1 MPFILSQCSLFVN
14 IFLQKITIYM
24 VEKMQIEN
32 MFKKFIGSQKSMVS
46 LKKSSISTYTYNF
59 NAYIKPFFQDKEL
72 SERSVREFTKF
83 LLFKLSEKTVND
95 ILTLFSSI
103 LCKNRIDIEIYKPKF
118 RVPVIKGLTDEEWCT
133 LEDYCL
139 CHLNY
144 QAYCVLLSLYTGAR
158 PGEICACK
166 KENLNLNAHLLSIFE
181 TLQRIRNFDE
191 SSKRKTKIIID
202 DAKSFKAFRDVPV
215 IDDLVLIGNN
225 LYKNVPAN
233 AFLLTG
239 RTDKFI
245 EVRTWENQVKKI
257 FVKVGI
263 EGSPYTLRHA
273 FATRFYYLTGDIKT
287 LAELLGHASIQT
299 TYRYIFTSDEQKRQG
314 INSLISNRCL
324 LS

>member
-1 MPFILSQCSLFVN
+1 
-14 IFLQKITIYM
+14 
-24 VEKMQIEN
+24 MQIEN
-32 MFKKFIGSQKSMVS
+32 MFEKFIGSQRAVVS

-72 SERSVREFTKF
+72 NERTVREFTKF
-83 LLFKLSEKTVND
+83 LLFKLSEKTTND

-118 RVPVIKGLTDEEWCT
+118 RVPVIKGLTDEEWGT

-144 QAYCVLLSLYTGAR
+144 QTYCVLLSLYTGIR
-158 PGEICACK
+158 PGELSACK
-166 KENLNLNAHLLSIFE
+166 KENLDFKKQILKIIE
-181 TLQRIRNFDE
+181 TLQRIKSCEENP
-191 SSKRKTKIIID
+191 KQKTKIIID
-202 DAKSFKAFRDVPV
+202 DPKSNNGFRDIPL
-215 IDDLVLIGNN
+215 IDDLVMIGIN

-257 FVKVGI
+257 FEKVGI
-263 EGSPYTLRHA
+263 DCSPYTLRHA
-273 FATRFYYLTGDIKT
+273 FATRFYNMTGDIKT
-287 LAELLGHASIQT
+287 LAVLLGHASIQT
-299 TYRYIFTSDEQKRQG
+299 TYRYVFTSDETKRFG
-314 INSLISNRCL
+314 INLLVQNRNL